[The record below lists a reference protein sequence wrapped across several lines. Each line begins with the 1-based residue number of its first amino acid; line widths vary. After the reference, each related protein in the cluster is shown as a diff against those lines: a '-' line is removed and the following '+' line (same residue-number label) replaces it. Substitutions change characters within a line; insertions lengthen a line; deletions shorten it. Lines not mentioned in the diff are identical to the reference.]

1 MYRALVAG
9 DCDDSNASVNEE
21 ALEICNGID
30 DNCDG
35 ITDPAHGVVQSTIAT
50 WMRMATVPM
59 SPSAY
64 ASQTVNTPQQLK
76 VIVL

>member
-35 ITDPAHGVVQSTIAT
+35 ITDPPGT
-50 WMRMATVPM
+50 WGLYSLLSRRG
-59 SPSAY
+59 
-64 ASQTVNTPQQLK
+64 
-76 VIVL
+76 